1 MDNQSMDDQFLRDLH
16 KQPNPEFA
24 ARLRATL
31 RTVPPN
37 AVARVA
43 PAAGLKRWFAAAA
56 SIAVVSFAFTLPPV
70 QAAAEAFLD
79 LFRVRQFTGVQFDP
93 ERLQSL
99 ESSGISPEA
108 LFGDFEAI
116 QIDSHASYATA
127 ADAAAAAG
135 IRVRLPAWLPQ
146 GYSSEGFT
154 ATSELAASFTLRTAG
169 LQAVIDALGLGDVEL
184 PEGLDGQQATVHISP
199 IVTQSY
205 VNGDPLVTDSSG
217 STSQRRI
224 HVIQAR
230 SPEVSFPAG
239 VDLSKLAYAALRV
252 LGMSRDEA
260 YRMSV
265 TIDWRST
272 LIVPVPAKAVAY
284 RPINVAGNEGLLIEG
299 LAAGETHP
307 GGVLMWS
314 AGDQTFAVGG
324 AVSGEEL
331 LEIAQ
336 TLQ

>member
-1 MDNQSMDDQFLRDLH
+1 MEDQFLRDLR
-16 KQPNPEFA
+16 KQPSTEFA

-31 RTVPPN
+31 RTLPPN

-43 PAAGLKRWFAAAA
+43 PAVDLKRWFAAAA

-93 ERLQSL
+93 ERLSNL
-99 ESSGISPEA
+99 ESSGFNPEA
-108 LFGDFEAI
+108 MFGSVEPLTTP
-116 QIDSHASYATA
+116 QEPVSYATA
-127 ADAAAAAG
+127 ADAGAAAG
-135 IRVRLPAWLPQ
+135 IRVRTPAWIPP
-146 GYSSEGFT
+146 GYSSTGFM
-154 ATSELAASFTLRTAG
+154 ASSEHAARITVNIAG
-169 LQAVIDALGLGDVEL
+169 LQALLDTLGLADVDL
-184 PEGLDGQQATVHISP
+184 PEGLDGQTATVRIPP
-199 IVTQSY
+199 IVTQTF
-205 VNGDPLVTDSSG
+205 VNGDLNVL
-217 STSQRRI
+217 
-224 HVIQAR
+224 VIQGE
-230 SPEVSFPAG
+230 SPDVSFPAG
-239 VDLSKLAYAALRV
+239 LDLSKLAYAGLRV

-272 LIVPVPAKAVAY
+272 LIVPVPSKAAAY

-299 LAAGETHP
+299 LAQNENHP

-314 AGDQTFAVGG
+314 AGGETFAVVG
-324 AVSGEEL
+324 ALNGLQL

>member
-1 MDNQSMDDQFLRDLH
+1 MDDQFLRDLK
-16 KQPNPEFA
+16 KQPDSVFA

-31 RTVPPN
+31 RALPPN

-43 PAAGLKRWFAAAA
+43 PAAGFRRWFAAAA
-56 SIAVVSFAFTLPPV
+56 SIAVVGFAFTLPPV
-70 QAAAEAFLD
+70 QAAAEAFLG
-79 LFRVRQFTGVQFDP
+79 LFRVQQFTGVAFDP
-93 ERLQSL
+93 ERLRGL
-99 ESSGISPEA
+99 ETSGLSPEA
-108 LFGDFEAI
+108 IFGAVEPLTPPP
-116 QIDSHASYATA
+116 QPVSYATA
-127 ADAAAAAG
+127 ADAGAAAG
-135 IRVRLPAWLPQ
+135 IRVRTPAWLPN
-146 GYSSEGFT
+146 GYSSTGFMGS
-154 ATSELAASFTLRTAG
+154 SEMAARITINTAG
-169 LQAVIDALGLGDVEL
+169 LQAVLDTLGLPDVEL
-184 PEGLDGQQATVHISP
+184 PQGLDGQTATVRVP
-199 IVTQSY
+199 PVVTQTF
-205 VNGDPLVTDSSG
+205 VNRDFVGRDGEVIERSV
-217 STSQRRI
+217 

-230 SPEVSFPAG
+230 SPDVSFPAG
-239 VDLSKLAYAALRV
+239 VDLSKLAYAGLRV

-265 TIDWRST
+265 TIDWRTT

-299 LAAGETHP
+299 LPAGETLP

-314 AGDQTFAVGG
+314 ADGETFAVAG